1 MESIMT
7 NIFNGDGRIDT
18 GIDPQTIHPD
28 RRAQY
33 IALAAAQLE
42 CERAESAQLAA
53 DKAVAEAVRI
63 HDNANAALPRSSFLD
78 EWRRSKSQ

>member
-1 MESIMT
+1 MSIFDE
-7 NIFNGDGRIDT
+7 NGRIDT
-18 GIDPQTIHPD
+18 GIDPATIHPD
-28 RRAQY
+28 RRDAY
-33 IALAAAQLE
+33 TALAAAQLA
-42 CERAESAQLAA
+42 CEEAESAQLAA